1 MNYEDDA
8 AISVRGAAKY
18 LVNALAFW
26 HNIPRLTVCLAW
38 RQSRRLA
45 TWRSD
50 YLEVLIWKR

>member
-50 YLEVLIWKR
+50 KVLIRKR